1 MTRRVVAYLAIVPV
15 TVTVRCKVN
24 RFDPRVGGS
33 ENDPR
38 LYTNVYGWTTTINA
52 AAGEH
57 WQRFAFPALERS
69 TDRWYAF
76 EIQLL
81 EPRPIGKGAGEPDRR
96 AGIGIVASADNPARG
111 GKLWIDAVRQ
121 PGSLF
126 LRAEG
131 STMYERFAATVE
143 PNLPRVFRYALVQIA
158 IGLVSLWALV
168 TAIDAVLLG
177 RRSGAGSKVPF
188 QIVPAFRRRSWHP
201 AVADLIQIVALSVAL
216 AMFFAVP
223 DSPAASIPLMPELL
237 LIGTLCI
244 IAGLNKPSTLQPAVE
259 RLSPRQ
265 TFTRWWILPALWIG
279 YTTVRAIHG
288 GLPASNVDPCFAVA
302 PSAIVRWEC
311 RLQAS
316 FQQNYGFRS
325 FVEFAAMIAIGGL
338 GGLMS
343 RRIGG
348 FWRTAL
354 AAILFVGVAHAL
366 IGFAARWFWIPQV
379 LPPWIMVNS
388 YEFDRFTYLIPHP
401 GYVWPQLAPAFA
413 VAACQSMYGTIRSGR
428 VGGLAAAV
436 LLGSAICSTRQR
448 GGLLLVGTIAFVV
461 IAALVVEAIR
471 HSSGKITYSMIRL
484 SVGGAIVV
492 MLFYPVF
499 VSWSQWGGQFIDSY
513 RLTLWKFVWSDVV
526 REHAFFG
533 FGYARWPEFARLSAG
548 TAAAAVLDTAHSTWI
563 RVLFEL
569 GTVGLALLGACV
581 FLAVFISLNNA
592 QALSGGVFLILTATI
607 AFAICRFAWPG
618 VGIGLSSARSAWR
631 SRCSRASISR
641 GARLNSK
648 EPDPAAR
655 RVLDRWGHL

>member
-1 MTRRVVAYLAIVPV
+1 MEDFPHPTSIPV
-15 TVTVRCKVN
+15 
-24 RFDPRVGGS
+24 S
-33 ENDPR
+33 
-38 LYTNVYGWTTTINA
+38 
-52 AAGEH
+52 
-57 WQRFAFPALERS
+57 RS
-69 TDRWYAF
+69 R
-76 EIQLL
+76 
-81 EPRPIGKGAGEPDRR
+81 PRPSFAGN
-96 AGIGIVASADNPARG
+96 AG
-111 GKLWIDAVRQ
+111 
-121 PGSLF
+121 
-126 LRAEG
+126 
-131 STMYERFAATVE
+131 
-143 PNLPRVFRYALVQIA
+143 
-158 IGLVSLWALV
+158 
-168 TAIDAVLLG
+168 
-177 RRSGAGSKVPF
+177 
-188 QIVPAFRRRSWHP
+188 FRRRS
-201 AVADLIQIVALSVAL
+201 
-216 AMFFAVP
+216 
-223 DSPAASIPLMPELL
+223 
-237 LIGTLCI
+237 
-244 IAGLNKPSTLQPAVE
+244 
-259 RLSPRQ
+259 
-265 TFTRWWILPALWIG
+265 
-279 YTTVRAIHG
+279 
-288 GLPASNVDPCFAVA
+288 
-302 PSAIVRWEC
+302 
-311 RLQAS
+311 
-316 FQQNYGFRS
+316 
-325 FVEFAAMIAIGGL
+325 
-338 GGLMS
+338 S
-343 RRIGG
+343 RITGSEVSWNSRGG

-581 FLAVFISLNNA
+581 CLAVFISLNNA

-607 AFAICRFAWPG
+607 AFAICATFEEVDYVRPVFAIHAFMAG
-618 VGIGLSSARSAWR
+618 VCCGLPFRPVASAAGSVSLGLA
-631 SRCSRASISR
+631 
-641 GARLNSK
+641 
-648 EPDPAAR
+648 
-655 RVLDRWGHL
+655 